1 MKKHSFIVKIPI
13 HQIYS
18 SGLSWAQ
25 INELSWEEFN
35 LLSWKDLAALAR
47 RYVSYSIQFPRKLI
61 TNATITAR
69 ITYLSKFAKKII
81 NEVIF
86 TLKKVR

>member
-1 MKKHSFIVKIPI
+1 MKKKSFIVKIPI
-13 HQIYS
+13 HQEYS

-25 INELSWEEFN
+25 FNELSWEEFN

-47 RYVSYSIQFPRKLI
+47 RYVSYSIQF
-61 TNATITAR
+61 
-69 ITYLSKFAKKII
+69 AKKII